1 MKSIRRLYFYLVA
14 FISAEVVLWGG
25 IGLLRSM
32 VSATSV
38 GAGDVLARALA
49 LVLVGVPVFLFH
61 WLWAQRAAT
70 GDAEEQTSL
79 LRALFFFTVLGAT
92 LVPVVQNTLAWL
104 NRLLL
109 RLVHAPVTQAIWGGN
124 QTWQDNLIAIF
135 ANLVVAAYF
144 WHILRQAWESLPD
157 DTRFADARRLYRF
170 FWLVYAL
177 VWSVAGVRELLM
189 YLFADVG
196 VTGLGTSP
204 HVRLANGLAAVL
216 IAVPLWLY
224 TWHICQRALGAERE
238 RASNL
243 RLGVLYFLGWGS
255 AVITVTSASVALFE
269 IFNVLLGAS
278 GGWGE
283 ARSGI
288 GEGLA
293 MAIPMGALWFYYGNW
308 LLRHIALDADP
319 GAQAGKRRLY
329 HYLLALIGL
338 GMTVGGAITLLL
350 FLIDLLTRQNV
361 WGGGLRERLSSALSL
376 LVIGLPLWLSR
387 WPRLQTGALDESER
401 GENARHSLV
410 RKVYLYIVIF
420 AAVIGGMAAAVGLVF
435 NILSA
440 LLSGPPA
447 DFWASLWD
455 STAIL
460 LVFAV
465 LLGYHLRILRG
476 DMAQEAARPV
486 TSNLV
491 VWLADSGEPAWA
503 SGIQETL
510 QREVPGLTIKP
521 LTLQTPPDELSTARA
536 VILPS
541 QVLPDPPWQACLQ
554 AFDGLKLVVGE
565 PRNGWFFTPLTPAQA
580 IDVLRQMAA
589 GEPPRRPGHTPSAW
603 RIVQTIATIIVGLQ
617 LVGFLLTL
625 LVSIFSG

>member
-14 FISAEVVLWGG
+14 FISAEVVLWG
-25 IGLLRSM
+25 IINLLRSM
-32 VSATSV
+32 VSATPV
-38 GAGDVLARALA
+38 GAEDALARALA

-61 WLWAQRAAT
+61 WLWAQRAAA
-70 GDAEEQTSL
+70 GDAEEQTNL
-79 LRALFFFTVLGAT
+79 LRALFFFTMLGAT
-92 LVPVVQNTLAWL
+92 LVPVAQNTLAWL

-109 RLVHAPVTQAIWGGN
+109 RLVHAPVTQAILGGN

-135 ANLVVAAYF
+135 ANLVAAAYF
-144 WHILRQAWESLPD
+144 WRTLRGAWESLPD
-157 DTRFADARRLYRF
+157 DIRFADARRLYRF

-177 VWSVAGVRELLM
+177 GWSVAGVRELLM

-196 VTGLGTSP
+196 ATALGTSP
-204 HVRLANGLAAVL
+204 HVRLANGLAVVL
-216 IAVPLWLY
+216 MAVPLWLY
-224 TWHICQRALGAERE
+224 TWFICQRALGEERE
-238 RASNL
+238 RTSNL

-255 AVITVTSASVALFE
+255 AVITVMSASAALFE
-269 IFNVLLGAS
+269 IFNVLLGVP

-319 GAQAGKRRLY
+319 NVQAGKRRLY

-338 GMTVGGAITLLL
+338 GMTVGGVINLLL

-361 WGGGLRERLSSALSL
+361 WDGGLREHLSTALSIL
-376 LVIGLPLWLSR
+376 IIGLPLWLSR
-387 WPRLQTGALDESER
+387 WPRLQAETLDESER
-401 GENARHSLV
+401 GDNVRRSLV
-410 RKVYLYIVIF
+410 RKIYLYIVIF
-420 AAVIGGMAAAVGLVF
+420 AAVIGGMGAAVGLVF

-465 LLGYHLRILRG
+465 LLGYHLRTLRG

-486 TSNLV
+486 VSDLV
-491 VWLADSGEPAWA
+491 VWLADSGEQAWA
-503 SGIQETL
+503 SEIQKTL
-510 QREVPGLTIKP
+510 EREIPGLTIKP
-521 LTLQTPPDELSTARA
+521 LTPQTPPDEFSTARM

-541 QVLPDPPWQACLQ
+541 QVIPDPSWQARLQ

-565 PRNGWFFTPLTPAQA
+565 PRADWFFTPLTPAQA
-580 IDVLRQMAA
+580 VDVLRQVAA
-589 GEPPRRPGHTPSAW
+589 GEHPRRPGHTPSAW

-617 LVGFLLTL
+617 LAAFLLTL
-625 LVSIFSG
+625 LMSIFSG